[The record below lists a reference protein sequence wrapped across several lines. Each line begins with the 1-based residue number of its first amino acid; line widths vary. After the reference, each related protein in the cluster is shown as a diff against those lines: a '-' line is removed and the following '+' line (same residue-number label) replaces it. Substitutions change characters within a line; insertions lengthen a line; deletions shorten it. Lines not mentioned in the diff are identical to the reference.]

1 MREGVLNVRGV
12 RRRAEILRAARAVFT
27 EAGYRGATM
36 AAIAARAG
44 VTHAGLL
51 YHFAAKEAVLEAVLA
66 DEAGRQ
72 TELLRVGAADAGAS
86 RPRRAAADGGPDA
99 ADRPDADA
107 GPAAGDAL
115 DRLRALVARN
125 EAEPEWAR
133 LFSMLLGESV
143 SPDHPVRQRMAERY
157 DTVSDG
163 LARTLGELARAL
175 DPDAHPSP
183 AELRGLARLLL
194 AVMDGLQY
202 QSLTGSAVDA
212 EREFALMAE
221 LVRSR
226 LAPGG

>member
-1 MREGVLNVRGV
+1 MREGVLNVRGM
-12 RRRAEILRAARAVFT
+12 RRRVEILAAARAVFA

-36 AAIAARAG
+36 AAVAARAG

-51 YHFAAKEAVLEAVLA
+51 YHFAAKEALLEAVLA

-86 RPRRAAADGGPDA
+86 RRGRATADDGREASDA
-99 ADRPDADA
+99 S
-107 GPAAGDAL
+107 GDAL

-143 SPDHPVRQRMAERY
+143 SPDHPVRERMAERY
-157 DTVSDG
+157 DTVSDA
-163 LARTLGELARAL
+163 LARTLGDLAVAL
-175 DPDAHPSP
+175 DPDARPSD

-226 LAPGG
+226 LASGS

>member
-12 RRRAEILRAARAVFT
+12 RRRAEILRAARAVFA

-51 YHFAAKEAVLEAVLA
+51 YHFASKEALLEAVLA

-72 TELLRVGAADAGAS
+72 TELLRVGAADTGAS
-86 RPRRAAADGGPDA
+86 RPRRAAADDGLDADDGRDA
-99 ADRPDADA
+99 A
-107 GPAAGDAL
+107 GTSGDAL

-157 DTVSDG
+157 DTVSEG

-175 DPDAHPSP
+175 HPDALASA

-212 EREFALMAE
+212 ERDFALMAE

-226 LAPGG
+226 LAPRD